1 MKKSR
6 FFAELSHTY
15 ASEIDDLLSD
25 SEGKTVLQSRL
36 KEKRDAIHA
45 ILPMIEFAP
54 EMVAVAFYEA
64 FQFKD
69 SALMLR
75 AVTNEP
81 GQPSFPAWNVVKGSL
96 GIAEW
101 AKPLIAAAL
110 REEGGDAFLV
120 ITVGLEFLRLKDGG
134 DLPAASS
141 DDDEESKNR
150 GSDDDEEDDERDL
163 SEAGADW
170 MSKQGF
176 DSVDH

>member
-6 FFAELSHTY
+6 FFAELLETY
-15 ASEIDDLLSD
+15 TSEIDDLLSD
-25 SEGKTVLQSRL
+25 SQGKTVLQSRL
-36 KEKRDAIHA
+36 KEKRDSIDA

-69 SALMLR
+69 SALLLR

-81 GQPSFPAWNVVKGSL
+81 GQPSFPAWNIVKGSL

-101 AKPLIAAAL
+101 AKPLITTAL
-110 REEGGDAFLV
+110 REEGGDTFLV
-120 ITVGLEFLRLKDGG
+120 TTVGLEFLRLKDGG
-134 DLPAASS
+134 DLPAAAS
-141 DDDEESKNR
+141 DDDEASENH

>member
-1 MKKSR
+1 
-6 FFAELSHTY
+6 
-15 ASEIDDLLSD
+15 
-25 SEGKTVLQSRL
+25 
-36 KEKRDAIHA
+36 
-45 ILPMIEFAP
+45 
-54 EMVAVAFYEA
+54 
-64 FQFKD
+64 
-69 SALMLR
+69 MLR

-81 GQPSFPAWNVVKGSL
+81 GQLSFPAWNVVKGSL

-120 ITVGLEFLRLKDGG
+120 TTVGLEFLRLKDGG

-141 DDDEESKNR
+141 DDSEESENR

>member
-81 GQPSFPAWNVVKGSL
+81 GQPS
-96 GIAEW
+96 
-101 AKPLIAAAL
+101 AAAL

-120 ITVGLEFLRLKDGG
+120 TTVGLEFLRLKDGG